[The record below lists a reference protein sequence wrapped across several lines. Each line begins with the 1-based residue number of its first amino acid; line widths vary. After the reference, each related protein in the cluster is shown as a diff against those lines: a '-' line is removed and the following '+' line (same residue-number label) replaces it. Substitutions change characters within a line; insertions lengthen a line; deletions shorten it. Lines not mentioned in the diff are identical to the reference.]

1 MYDLNKLEEL
11 TTQWADDRGII
22 KNGKM
27 VTQVAKLFEESGELA
42 GAILKKQ
49 DKKIKDGIGDSLVV
63 LNNIAKIY
71 GTTLEECWNLA
82 YEEIKDR
89 KGYLNEEGNFIKE
102 ADYELI

>member
-11 TTQWADDRGII
+11 TTQWANDRGII
-22 KNGKM
+22 KNGKL
-27 VTQVAKLFEESGELA
+27 VTQGLKLFEESGELA
-42 GAILKKQ
+42 GAILKGK
-49 DKKIKDGIGDSLVV
+49 DEKIKDGIGDSLVV

-102 ADYELI
+102 ADYDIV